1 MIPEELERQVWQV
14 KKEVRGGR
22 RGRERK
28 RLCVWALGEHAGPA
42 ARPTSE
48 CVGERRGPLRIKG
61 GSSFTDVLFPGA
73 CSTRSAEFLRCSHS
87 QMAGAY

>member
-1 MIPEELERQVWQV
+1 MASQERGERG
-14 KKEVRGGR
+14 KEREGEKTFVCLGIGGACR
-22 RGRERK
+22 ARSQAHVCMCGREK
-28 RLCVWALGEHAGPA
+28 
-42 ARPTSE
+42 
-48 CVGERRGPLRIKG
+48 GPLRIKG